1 MTAMT
6 LCYNMYEWR
15 EPPRTAIQTDTEACM
30 QPLLYGRGGAMR
42 IERDW
47 LSVQEVADYLGVA
60 RPTIYR
66 WAKES
71 RIRIYKLAKGVA
83 RVKRQDL
90 EAFLQRAGML
100 YSDTADRATRPG
112 FVRESAESHP
122 QETDPILDVL
132 GSLSGDPLSDEDIE
146 KELY

>member
-1 MTAMT
+1 MGGVTMK
-6 LCYNMYEWR
+6 
-15 EPPRTAIQTDTEACM
+15 TDQE
-30 QPLLYGRGGAMR
+30 
-42 IERDW
+42 W

-83 RVKRQDL
+83 RVRRQDL
-90 EAFLQRAGML
+90 EAFLQQAGML
-100 YSDTADRATRPG
+100 YSDTAGRATQPG
-112 FVRESAESHP
+112 FVRETAESQL

-132 GSLSGDPLSDEDIE
+132 GSLSGDPLSAEDIE